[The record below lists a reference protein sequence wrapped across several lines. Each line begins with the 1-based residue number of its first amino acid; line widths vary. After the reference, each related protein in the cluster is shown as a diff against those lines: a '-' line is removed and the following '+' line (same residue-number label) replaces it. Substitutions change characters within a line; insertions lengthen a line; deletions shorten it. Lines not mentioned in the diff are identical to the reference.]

1 MNYNEEI
8 KKKQSKTTILEKLME
23 SIMIIEVDCKDME
36 NLSSS
41 VKSPNVAA
49 ELISKTQPVI
59 KSRKIVF

>member
-1 MNYNEEI
+1 
-8 KKKQSKTTILEKLME
+8 ME

-41 VKSPNVAA
+41 VKSPNDAA
-49 ELISKTQPVI
+49 ELISKIEPVI

>member
-1 MNYNEEI
+1 
-8 KKKQSKTTILEKLME
+8 ME

-41 VKSPNVAA
+41 VKSPNDAT
-49 ELISKTQPVI
+49 ELISKIEPVI